1 MQRRS
6 IAYAA
11 AGLAALVALG
21 LAYDALVET
30 DEERIEAFADAV
42 TGEVTSE
49 KIAEA
54 LTWCDTGRQPVEVYL
69 MGESLLYESDSA
81 LADRARQGMSRFMG
95 QDVRALNRNVQVDGD
110 RASLRVR
117 VMNSQLGMVNA
128 TFEFR
133 KRDDKWLLSV
143 VRITR

>member
-1 MQRRS
+1 MQRRP
-6 IAYAA
+6 IVYAA
-11 AGLAALVALG
+11 AGLVTLVALG
-21 LAYDALVET
+21 LTYDALVET

-54 LTWCDTGRQPVEVYL
+54 LAWCDTGRQPVEVYL
-69 MGESLLYESDSA
+69 MGESRLYESDSD

-95 QDVRALNRNVQVDGD
+95 QDLRPLNRNVEVDGD

-128 TFEFR
+128 AFEFR
-133 KRDDKWLLSV
+133 KRGDEWLLST